1 MVHLRRREE
10 GAYLLSL
17 PRGCTEIALK
27 SRRNLSVRS
36 AKSFRYNDLRG
47 GNAAIP
53 NMKTAIGVPVPM
65 AV

>member
-1 MVHLRRREE
+1 MAHLRRRKE
-10 GAYLLSL
+10 GAYLLTL

-36 AKSFRYNDLRG
+36 TKSFRHKDLRDG
-47 GNAAIP
+47 IATIP
-53 NMKTAIGVPVPM
+53 EMKTAIGVPVPM